1 LGRNYNRDN
10 SAAITGPGSLWQVE
24 GALIVGN
31 SGYQN
36 RMLIA
41 QEGRVTCA
49 QAYIDAPS
57 DPNPG
62 SSNSVLVTGTHS
74 LWTIA
79 GPLAIGVSSPSSQ
92 LRVENS
98 GTVSAQTLTLGS
110 PAVSLN
116 GSIVVANGNLIVTNN
131 AGLGILDLERA
142 LLTLNGGTVTVDQ
155 LLATA
160 GPQSSLTFGAGV
172 LAVQRMV
179 AMANGRPFA
188 VGNGVASAQFLVTRG
203 SHTFADGLR
212 VLPNALLAIAGN
224 VTGSITN
231 AGTLNVGGAA
241 ADRLILN
248 GSLRLSDE
256 GQVRFDLGGPSQGT
270 QYDFMQVSSAVQLG
284 GRLRVG
290 LINGFV
296 PASNAVLTL
305 MQFGSKS
312 GSFLNAPSGARLGLE
327 GGAVSARVDY
337 SGGTL
342 RLLEFQSAGPA
353 LAEIDA
359 AWAIQYFGHSPL
371 TDEEKESDTDG
382 DGVSNV
388 AEYLAGTNP
397 VDPANVLKIMATAWR
412 SSHRLALQFQ
422 CIEGKTYGI
431 QFSSDLHSW
440 QEITAPVWSSL
451 ETGLCEWVDDGSQT
465 GGGVAGTPRYYRVVV
480 K

>member
-1 LGRNYNRDN
+1 
-10 SAAITGPGSLWQVE
+10 
-24 GALIVGN
+24 
-31 SGYQN
+31 
-36 RMLIA
+36 
-41 QEGRVTCA
+41 
-49 QAYIDAPS
+49 
-57 DPNPG
+57 
-62 SSNSVLVTGTHS
+62 
-74 LWTIA
+74 
-79 GPLAIGVSSPSSQ
+79 
-92 LRVENS
+92 
-98 GTVSAQTLTLGS
+98 
-110 PAVSLN
+110 LN
-116 GSIVVANGNLIVTNN
+116 GSIVVASGNLIVTNN

-142 LLTLNGGTVTVDQ
+142 LLTLNGGTVTADQ

-160 GPQSSLTFGAGV
+160 GPQSSLNFNAGV
-172 LAVQRMV
+172 LAVQRTV

-188 VGNGVASAQFLVTRG
+188 VGNGGASAQFLVTRG

-212 VLPNALLAIAGN
+212 VLPNAFLAIAGN
-224 VTGSITN
+224 VAGSITN

-270 QYDFMQVSSAVQLG
+270 QYDFMQVSNAVQLG

-296 PASNAVLTL
+296 PASDAVLTL

-327 GGAVSARVDY
+327 GSAVSARVDY

-412 SSHRLALQFQ
+412 GSHRLALQVQ
-422 CIEGKTYGI
+422 CIADKTYGI
-431 QFSSDLHSW
+431 QYSSDLHSW
-440 QEITAPVWSSL
+440 QEITAPLWSSL
-451 ETGLCEWVDDGSQT
+451 ETGLCEWVDDGCQT
-465 GGGVAGTPRYYRVVV
+465 GGGVAGTPRYYRVVL